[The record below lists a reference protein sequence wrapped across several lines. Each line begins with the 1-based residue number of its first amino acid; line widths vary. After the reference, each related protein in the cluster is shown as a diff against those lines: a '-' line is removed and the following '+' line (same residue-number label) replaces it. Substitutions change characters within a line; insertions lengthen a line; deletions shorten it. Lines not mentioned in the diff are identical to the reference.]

1 MNAIAHELIHA
12 EIDRKLLAMSGGG
25 TMINLKYIREHAKG
39 GLYPELAQAVL
50 KYPKDK
56 FPHEYMARHHIKDL
70 MQVMQEMFPEISEED
85 REALVWNGLHETS
98 AFQEIPE
105 EKREQISKRM
115 RELYTRVE

>member
-1 MNAIAHELIHA
+1 
-12 EIDRKLLAMSGGG
+12 
-25 TMINLKYIREHAKG
+25 MINLKYIREHAKG

-50 KYPKDK
+50 KYPNDK

-105 EKREQISKRM
+105 EKRTRM
-115 RELYTRVE
+115 RERMKELYTRVE